1 MGRIE
6 KGILG
11 GFSGTVGTVVG
22 GTWKGIAYMRSKKTS
37 KTTSFSPLQLD
48 QQARFSTT
56 IKFLQPMTSLLS
68 LSFREYAVKMT
79 GFNNAMSYT
88 MKNAITGTYPSYEVN
103 YSTALVSRGDLPNA
117 IAPAATT
124 TGSEVFYTWTPNV
137 GIGKAAATDKAILAV
152 YCPARQQCIYTTIG
166 ADRSTG
172 AATINVAPFSGEVVH
187 TYIGFIAANG
197 KDMSNSFYTGELTV

>member
-1 MGRIE
+1 M
-6 KGILG
+6 KC
-11 GFSGTVGTVVG
+11 
-22 GTWKGIAYMRSKKTS
+22 
-37 KTTSFSPLQLD
+37 
-48 QQARFSTT
+48 
-56 IKFLQPMTSLLS
+56 
-68 LSFREYAVKMT
+68 T
-79 GFNNAMSYT
+79 G
-88 MKNAITGTYPSYEVN
+88 
-103 YSTALVSRGDLPNA
+103 D
-117 IAPAATT
+117 
-124 TGSEVFYTWTPNV
+124 EVFYTWTPNV